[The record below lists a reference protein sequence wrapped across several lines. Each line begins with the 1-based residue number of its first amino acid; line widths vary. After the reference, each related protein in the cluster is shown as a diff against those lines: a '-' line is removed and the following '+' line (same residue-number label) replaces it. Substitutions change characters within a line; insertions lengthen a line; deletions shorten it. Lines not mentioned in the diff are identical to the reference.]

1 MAYTEKFQQMA
12 DDARARVDEVQPE
25 QVDSLMAEGAVV
37 VDIRDPD
44 EHAAGHIPG
53 SVNISR
59 GKLEMNVEGEIPD
72 LDTVV
77 ITYCNAYNRGAL
89 SAATLKDMGYRNAR
103 YIAGGLNAYKEL
115 A

>member
-1 MAYTEKFQQMA
+1 MAYTEKFQKMA
-12 DDARARVDEVQPE
+12 DDARARVDEVLPE
-25 QVDSLMAEGAVV
+25 QVDSLIAEGAVV

-44 EHAAGHIPG
+44 EHADFHIPG
-53 SVNISR
+53 SINISR

-89 SAATLKDMGYRNAR
+89 SAATLKDMGYQNAR
-103 YIAGGLNAYKEL
+103 FIAGGLNAYKEL